1 MDEQLKDKFMR
12 EWLHLEERKRVS
24 LHGLV
29 CVSPSLFLM
38 GKIGLIPE
46 PFLEAVGRIPGDL
59 TQ

>member
-12 EWLHLEERKRVS
+12 EWLHLEERKQVS

-46 PFLEAVGRIPGDL
+46 PFLEAVGRIP
-59 TQ
+59 